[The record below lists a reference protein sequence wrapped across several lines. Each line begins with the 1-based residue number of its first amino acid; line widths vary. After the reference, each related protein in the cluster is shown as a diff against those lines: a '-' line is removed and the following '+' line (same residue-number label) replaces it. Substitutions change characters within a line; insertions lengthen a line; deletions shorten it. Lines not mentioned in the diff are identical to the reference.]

1 MTFPGMNSAPSSTSN
16 SSVYDNLTGGG
27 TGATSGAESQAPAE
41 MSPADSAI
49 TKFGSVIQLFQQ
61 IMEGYPDVADNE
73 KQAATQAIYNVM
85 QKVVGSLNSGGS
97 PANSGGLAPSSST
110 QGNGGGY

>member
-27 TGATSGAESQAPAE
+27 MGATPGAESQAPAE

-49 TKFGSVIQLFQQ
+49 NKIGSLIQMFEQ
-61 IMEGYPDVADNE
+61 ISSSYPNVADSS
-73 KQAATQAIYNVM
+73 KQAATQAIYKYM
-85 QKVVGSLNSGGS
+85 EDVVGSLNSGGS
-97 PANSGGLAPSSST
+97 PANSGGLGSATSQT
-110 QGNGGGY
+110 GNAGY